1 MSVSFSSFHW
11 FSSDPLEKGM
21 ATHSCILAR
30 RIQWI
35 EDPGRLQSMGSQRVG
50 HDWVT
55 FTHLFICDYTEST
68 LLPNFFF
75 FFFFFFFWPCH
86 TACGILVPIPW
97 SNSDPQQWKM
107 QSPNHWTTRN
117 VFSCF
122 SCDWLVANPPGSS
135 VHGIFP
141 TRILE

>member
-1 MSVSFSSFHW
+1 
-11 FSSDPLEKGM
+11 
-21 ATHSCILAR
+21 
-30 RIQWI
+30 
-35 EDPGRLQSMGSQRVG
+35 MGSQRVG

-75 FFFFFFFWPCH
+75 FFFLTMSHSLWDLSSHTLIKLWPS
-86 TACGILVPIPW
+86 TV
-97 SNSDPQQWKM
+97 KM

-122 SCDWLVANPPGSS
+122 SCDWLVANPWTEEPFRLGFSQQEYWS
-135 VHGIFP
+135 RLHFLLEGGLSEISLAKFHI
-141 TRILE
+141 ILSPVKLLNDCLVPNDVLRTMNAV